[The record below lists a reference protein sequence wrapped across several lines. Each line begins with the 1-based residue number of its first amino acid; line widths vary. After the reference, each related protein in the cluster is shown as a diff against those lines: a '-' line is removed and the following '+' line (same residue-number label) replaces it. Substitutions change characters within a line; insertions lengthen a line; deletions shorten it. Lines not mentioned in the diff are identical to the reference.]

1 MRLWDHLWAGVLVS
15 LALGAFLIGGGAYYW
30 AWQEQG
36 KREQER
42 HRNEQLTGVKFPPPT
57 PEQAARD
64 RQRDLATGAGVG
76 GVIWLLGA
84 VVVFWGAWKDRRR
97 GLPEQSVVAPD
108 AGHPAEPGA
117 ADVTMNVNPRLPDDG
132 TV

>member
-42 HRNEQLTGVKFPPPT
+42 HRNELTGVKFPPPT

-97 GLPEQSVVAPD
+97 GLAEQSVVAPD

-132 TV
+132 TG